1 MSVNTHNY
9 SNIWR
14 HTENLCVLGNAAN
27 RLILMLGCNENPMM
41 MTICDAQ
48 YETPAI
54 FSLTLS
60 TI

>member
-1 MSVNTHNY
+1 
-9 SNIWR
+9 
-14 HTENLCVLGNAAN
+14 
-27 RLILMLGCNENPMM
+27 MLGCIENPMM

-60 TI
+60 TIWAITVRIAITDYGAL